1 MPTFSKFITSQRGA
15 EQLLDSPNQVL
26 THAARAAAKQLNK
39 PPSVQEYVRAVR
51 EEQVMTDYH
60 LDRLSVGKTPSRR
73 RRTCHTHLY
82 DICSFYSTYPSK
94 IEYVFA
100 VAKYFGNDIE

>member
-1 MPTFSKFITSQRGA
+1 
-15 EQLLDSPNQVL
+15 
-26 THAARAAAKQLNK
+26 
-39 PPSVQEYVRAVR
+39 
-51 EEQVMTDYH
+51 MTDYH
-60 LDRLSVGKTPSRR
+60 LDRLSVGKTPSKR
-73 RRTCHTHLY
+73 RRTCHTHLH